1 MHASCFLSFRLC
13 MRDGDK
19 RRQAKAYSLCGW
31 KLSFQLAWHPVIRS
45 IHLSGLSL
53 VATLRARSLSAF
65 SLSGLQLFSDPD
77 TGQPLPLS
85 ILPSTEETRD
95 TEADTALLQPTH
107 CVYIQQIN
115 TNMVGGY
122 EILPGAW
129 TQQQLPLTSYTHK
142 HTHKGKQGKLL
153 LWLQNSQALSW
164 LCLSDRL
171 KDAARARHHTYSS
184 NHHFNFAFKLNVMC
198 SLILLHIK
206 TKTN

>member
-1 MHASCFLSFRLC
+1 MILQIHLSGIIWTYITQFLTTVWQAWCKNYNKVCTSYSIYYICIYNVSAMEMHTSCFLSFRLC

-31 KLSFQLAWHPVIRS
+31 KLSFQLARHPVIRS

-115 TNMVGGY
+115 TNMAGG
-122 EILPGAW
+122 IWDPAW
-129 TQQQLPLTSYTHK
+129 GLNPAATATYII
-142 HTHKGKQGKLL
+142 HT
-153 LWLQNSQALSW
+153 
-164 LCLSDRL
+164 
-171 KDAARARHHTYSS
+171 
-184 NHHFNFAFKLNVMC
+184 
-198 SLILLHIK
+198 
-206 TKTN
+206 